1 MAFDPHIWVDGDR
14 IDWYAYHP
22 TQEDYRQ
29 LRQMASDY
37 VETFRIQVPAKG
49 HGPKLV
55 YICAP
60 LRGEVDKNIEFA
72 RQKAQEV
79 FQAGD
84 IPVCPHLM
92 FPPIADPGDPAQD
105 LAAREMGLRL
115 VEKCQQVN
123 VYGPVTEGMWRSIH
137 RANKLDIPVVTDSG
151 PEGAHRAQKKEKR
164 QARGGQM
171 IQEKTTEDLRHMTD
185 EEGLI
190 LQGCGGDLQEWV
202 DGINDR
208 LTQEGILLNGTKF
221 EHAATF
227 QHDGLTNLLF
237 SFEGVQFNVGNLAMW
252 RIQTHSQFGG
262 TWLSDY
268 VPNRLGGFIQEQKPV
283 KPKMELLGR
292 DGNIFSIM
300 GTASQLLQ
308 MAGMHDQ
315 NKEMIDRVT
324 SCRDYDQA
332 LHIISEYVETEL
344 SAEQAPKKSNK
355 KKGRNSHER

>member
-1 MAFDPHIWVDGDR
+1 MSNFFEQELRKLFADGAVIHDPVFVGRACLGGLDRNRQVRAEFVTLGHADHYAALRLTLLGNDQGVLDKLTLRFKDVWGKQKIPNNPYLRDGVDPHIWVDGNR

-37 VETFRIQVPAKG
+37 VETFRIQVPAKD

-60 LRGEVDKNIEFA
+60 LRGEVEKNIAFA

-105 LAAREMGLRL
+105 LAAREMGLHL
-115 VEKCQQVN
+115 VERCQQVN
-123 VYGPVTEGMWRSIH
+123 VYGPVFTEGMWAEIH
-137 RANKLDIPVVTDSG
+137 RANKLDIPVVTDPG
-151 PEGAHRAQKKEKR
+151 PKGRTAPEEEKR

-171 IQEKTTEDLRHMTD
+171 IQEKTMEDLRHMTD

-202 DGINDR
+202 DGINDL

-237 SFEGVQFNVGNLAMW
+237 SFEGVQLNVGKLAMW

-262 TWLSDY
+262 T
-268 VPNRLGGFIQEQKPV
+268 
-283 KPKMELLGR
+283 
-292 DGNIFSIM
+292 
-300 GTASQLLQ
+300 
-308 MAGMHDQ
+308 
-315 NKEMIDRVT
+315 
-324 SCRDYDQA
+324 
-332 LHIISEYVETEL
+332 
-344 SAEQAPKKSNK
+344 
-355 KKGRNSHER
+355 